1 MNRSIL
7 AAMRVFN
14 RLPCSFFVNVST
26 VKVFQRHLT
35 SMHGHSAVETCRIG
49 KLVSRI
55 ECDFVHV
62 MFCIPY
68 FPCQRVGGVRN
79 MVGICLLSTAA
90 WSISLLSP
98 VFFGLRSGIVR
109 FTFFSTIFLFAERHY
124 TSDIVS

>member
-26 VKVFQRHLT
+26 VKVFQRHLK

-55 ECDFVHV
+55 DCDFVHDI
-62 MFCIPY
+62 F
-68 FPCQRVGGVRN
+68 
-79 MVGICLLSTAA
+79 LHS
-90 WSISLLSP
+90 
-98 VFFGLRSGIVR
+98 VFFMSEDWRR
-109 FTFFSTIFLFAERHY
+109 PQHAW
-124 TSDIVS
+124 